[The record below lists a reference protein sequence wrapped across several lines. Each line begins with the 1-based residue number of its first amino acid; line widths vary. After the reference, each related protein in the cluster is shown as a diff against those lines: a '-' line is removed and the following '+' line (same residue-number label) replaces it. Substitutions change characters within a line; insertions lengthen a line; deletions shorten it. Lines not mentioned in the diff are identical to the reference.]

1 MKRAMT
7 DEAKALRAQ
16 AILDKAAALLRHMN
30 ITKSKCQISP
40 KKRSYQ
46 RAYYLFISKQK
57 KLFSSNYY
65 AGICKETRTLH

>member
-16 AILDKAAALLRHMN
+16 AILDKAAELLKHMN

-40 KKRSYQ
+40 KKRSCLK
-46 RAYYLFISKQK
+46 AYYLFISKRK
-57 KLFSSNYY
+57 KRCSSSYY
-65 AGICKETRTLH
+65 AGNM